1 MIEKAEAM
9 LRLFDKYR
17 NKKPTTTWE
26 IIRQSSEKYF
36 ANRRKMFVKR
46 KNMVYNIDRINGKE
60 VFQVKK
66 YRKRIADDILKR
78 KLEGKGAVLIE
89 GPKWCGKTT
98 TAEQLAASILYMDDP
113 EKKEQNITMS
123 ELNPKRL
130 LMGETPRLIDE
141 WQLAPKLWDAIRFEV
156 DHRGELGQF
165 VLTGSAVPA
174 DTKEITHSGTG
185 RFTWFT
191 MRPMSLYESGDS
203 TGEVSL
209 KELFDGGK
217 EVDGAS
223 GLSIERLAFLIC
235 RGGWPQAVD
244 MREEIALDQ
253 AFDYYDAV
261 VHSDI
266 NRADNVQKNP
276 ERVRRLMRSYARNQ
290 GGQVPNT
297 VLAQDIAANDETP
310 ISEETVAS
318 YVNALRRIFVVE
330 DMPAWNPNLRSK
342 TAIRSS
348 DTRYYID
355 PSIAT
360 AALGIGPNDLMSDLK
375 TFGFLFE
382 TLCIRDLRV
391 FADVLNGTVYHYRDK
406 DGQEC
411 DAVIHLRNGKYGLIE
426 IKLGG
431 DRLVEEGANSLKAM
445 EAKIDTDKM
454 NAPAFLMVLTGTGD
468 YAYRRQDGVYVVPIG
483 CLKD

>member
-1 MIEKAEAM
+1 M
-9 LRLFDKYR
+9 
-17 NKKPTTTWE
+17 
-26 IIRQSSEKYF
+26 
-36 ANRRKMFVKR
+36 
-46 KNMVYNIDRINGKE
+46 
-60 VFQVKK
+60 KK
-66 YRKRIADDILKR
+66 YRKRIADEILAR

-98 TAEQLAASILYMDDP
+98 TAEQIAASILYMDEP

-130 LMGETPRLIDE
+130 LKGAAPRLIDE
-141 WQLAPKLWDAIRFEV
+141 WQIAPKLWDAIRFEV

-185 RFTWFT
+185 RFTRLT

-209 KELFDGGK
+209 KDLFDGAA
-217 EVDGAS
+217 EIDGAS
-223 GLSIERLAFLIC
+223 ELDIDRLAFLVC

-244 MREEIALDQ
+244 MRDEIALDQ
-253 AFDYYDAV
+253 AMDYYDAV
-261 VHSDI
+261 VRSDI
-266 NRADNVQKNP
+266 NRADGVQKNSKK
-276 ERVRRLMRSYARNQ
+276 VHRLMRSYARNQ
-290 GGQVPNT
+290 GSQIPNT
-297 VLAQDIAANDETP
+297 VLAQDVSANDEV
-310 ISEETVAS
+310 SMSDETVAA
-318 YVNALRRIFVVE
+318 YVSALRKIFVVE
-330 DMPAWNPNLRSK
+330 DMPAWNPNLRFR

-355 PSIAT
+355 PSIAA
-360 AALGIGPNDLMSDLK
+360 AALGIGPNDLVNDLK

-391 FADVLNGTVYHYRDK
+391 FADSLNGEVYHYRDR

-411 DAVIHLRNGKYGLIE
+411 DAVAHLGNGKYCLIE

-431 DRLVEEGANSLKAM
+431 DRLIEEGAKSLKAM

-454 NAPAFLMVLTGTGD
+454 NAPSFLMVLTGTGD

-483 CLKD
+483 CLKN

>member
-1 MIEKAEAM
+1 M
-9 LRLFDKYR
+9 
-17 NKKPTTTWE
+17 
-26 IIRQSSEKYF
+26 
-36 ANRRKMFVKR
+36 
-46 KNMVYNIDRINGKE
+46 
-60 VFQVKK
+60 KK
-66 YRKRIADDILKR
+66 YRKRIADEILTR

-98 TAEQLAASILYMDDP
+98 TAEQVAASILYMDEP

-130 LMGETPRLIDE
+130 LKGAVPRLIDE
-141 WQLAPKLWDAIRFEV
+141 WQIAPKLWDAIRFEV

-185 RFTWFT
+185 RFTRLT

-209 KELFDGGK
+209 KDLFDGAA
-217 EVDGAS
+217 EIDGAS
-223 GLSIERLAFLIC
+223 ELDIDRLAFLVC

-244 MREEIALDQ
+244 MRDEIALDQ
-253 AFDYYDAV
+253 AMDYYDAV
-261 VHSDI
+261 VRSDI
-266 NRADNVQKNP
+266 NRADGVQKNSKK
-276 ERVRRLMRSYARNQ
+276 VHRLMRSYARNQ
-290 GGQVPNT
+290 GSQIPNT
-297 VLAQDIAANDETP
+297 VLAQDVSANDEV
-310 ISEETVAS
+310 SMSDETVAA
-318 YVNALRRIFVVE
+318 YVSALRKIFVVE
-330 DMPAWNPNLRSK
+330 DMPAWNPNLRFR

-355 PSIAT
+355 PSIAA
-360 AALGIGPNDLMSDLK
+360 AALGIGPNDLVNDLK

-391 FADVLNGTVYHYRDK
+391 FADALNGEVYHYRDK

-411 DAVIHLRNGKYGLIE
+411 DAVVHLRNGKYGLIE

-431 DRLVEEGANSLKAM
+431 DRLIEEGAKSLKAM
-445 EAKIDTDKM
+445 EAKIDTDEM
-454 NAPAFLMVLTGTGD
+454 NAPSFLMVLTGTGD

-483 CLKD
+483 CLKN